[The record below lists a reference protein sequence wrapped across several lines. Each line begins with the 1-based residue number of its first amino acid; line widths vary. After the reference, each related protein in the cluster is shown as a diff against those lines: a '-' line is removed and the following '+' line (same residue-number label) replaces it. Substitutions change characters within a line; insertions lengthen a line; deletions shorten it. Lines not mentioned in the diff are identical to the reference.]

1 MNKRFIHGFIQDLNN
16 VKVQLVSV
24 VLALISIGAIL
35 GPVGAVVIIYRADL
49 SQLVIPPQIREIM
62 NGNSSIIPTGNS
74 DNQDD
79 NSGMGGGLMK
89 PVFVSAQSNP
99 QTNSFTGIF
108 QVTNPLNYDVTLNS
122 FGATVAI
129 TQNQIPGGDLSLA
142 SPVTIPAG
150 QTTQIT
156 ITGHWTQEIENYF
169 ANNPAITSVE
179 VYVSNV
185 RIDINGIVI
194 ESSGTIDV
202 GNIPMNTGQ

>member
-24 VLALISIGAIL
+24 ILALISIGAIL
-35 GPVGAVVIIYRADL
+35 GPVGAVVIIYQADL
-49 SQLVIPPQIREIM
+49 SQLVIPPQIRDLM

-79 NSGMGGGLMK
+79 NSGMGQLMH

-108 QVTNPLNYDVTLNS
+108 QVTNPLNYDVTLTS

-129 TQNQIPGGDLSLA
+129 TQDQIPGGDLSLA
-142 SPVTIPAG
+142 SPVTISAG

-169 ANNPAITSVE
+169 ANNPTVTSVE
-179 VYVSNV
+179 TYVSNV